1 MIDLSH
7 ESVVSLTDTIKH
19 LPRRRGGRDVHVAT
33 LYRWAQRGVRG
44 VRLKILKVGG
54 TKCTSLEA
62 LQRFFERL
70 GARAAGD
77 PQPVRTTKQRERA
90 SQIANDE
97 LAAAGW

>member
-1 MIDLSH
+1 MIDLSS
-7 ESVVSLTDTIKH
+7 ENVFSLTEATEH
-19 LPRRRGGRDVHVAT
+19 LPHRRGGRAVHVAT

-44 VRLKILKVGG
+44 VILESLQVGG

-70 GARAAGD
+70 SNPNGTATTIRTPTKRQRAAEKAD
-77 PQPVRTTKQRERA
+77 A
-90 SQIANDE
+90 D